1 MPAEPE
7 RLTLPTRDGYERWSE
22 IYDDEANP
30 LVLLEEPLVERMLG
44 EVGGLSVLDVGCGT
58 GRHAVRLARG
68 GARVTGLDF
77 SPGMLAKARAK
88 AGAERV
94 EFREIDVG
102 APLPF
107 DDGCFDRVLAC
118 LMLDH
123 VFDLAAFFA
132 QLRRVCRPD
141 GCVVASVM
149 HPALLLRGVQ
159 ARFHDP
165 ATGVVVQPASAP
177 HRICDYVMGALQGGL
192 RLVAISEHAADAAL
206 CAQTARAERYLGWP
220 LLLLMR
226 LAP

>member
-1 MPAEPE
+1 MPAEPD
-7 RLTLPTRDGYERWSE
+7 RLTLPTRDGYDLWSE
-22 IYDDEANP
+22 IYDDDGNP

-44 EVGGLSVLDVGCGT
+44 DVRGLGLLDVGCGT
-58 GRHAVRLARG
+58 GRHAVRLALA

-107 DDGCFDRVLAC
+107 EDGRFERVLAC
-118 LMLDH
+118 LVLDH
-123 VFDLAAFFA
+123 VFDLAAFFSE
-132 QLRRVCRPD
+132 LRRVCRP
-141 GCVVASVM
+141 GGFVVASVM

-165 ATGVVVQPASAP
+165 ATGVVIQPASAP
-177 HRICDYVMGALQGGL
+177 HRVCDYVMGALQGGL
-192 RLVAISEHAADAAL
+192 RLVELSEHAVDARL
-206 CAQTARAERYLGWP
+206 VEQTARAERYLGWP
-220 LLLLMR
+220 MLLLMK

>member
-1 MPAEPE
+1 MPEEPE
-7 RLTLPTRDGYERWSE
+7 RLTLPTRDGYDLWAE

-44 EVGGLSVLDVGCGT
+44 EVPGLRVLDVGCGT
-58 GRHAVRLARG
+58 GRHAVRLARA

-88 AGAERV
+88 AGADRV
-94 EFREIDVG
+94 EFREVDVG

-107 DDGCFDRVLAC
+107 ADGCFDRVLAC
-118 LMLDH
+118 LVLDH
-123 VFDLAAFFA
+123 VFELAGFFSE
-132 QLRRVCRPD
+132 LRRVCRPD
-141 GCVVASVM
+141 GYVVASVL

-165 ATGVVVQPASAP
+165 ASGVVIQPASAT
-177 HRICDYVMGALQGGL
+177 HRICDYVTGALQGGL
-192 RLVAISEHAADAAL
+192 RLVEISEHAVDAAL
-206 CAQTARAERYLGWP
+206 VAQTGRAERYLGWP
-220 LLLLMR
+220 MLLLMK